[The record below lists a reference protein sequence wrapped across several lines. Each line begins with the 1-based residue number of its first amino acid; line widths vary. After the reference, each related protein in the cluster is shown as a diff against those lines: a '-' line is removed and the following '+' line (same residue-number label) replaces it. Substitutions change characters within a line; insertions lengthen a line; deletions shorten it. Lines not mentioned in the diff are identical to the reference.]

1 MGFEAGVFRK
11 SWLRR
16 GVRVKARARNV
27 NVSRGAGSCQSTPLR
42 LAGSIGQI
50 MLVLSRSCAL
60 LKCFL
65 VCPGLGT
72 GIVHTKHGACEFK
85 PRAEMWRET
94 GNGAGGAKGQVR
106 SCLS

>member
-50 MLVLSRSCAL
+50 MLVLPRSCAL
-60 LKCFL
+60 LKCFWFAPIWELEPCMQNTEGASSNPEQRCGVGQGMVL
-65 VCPGLGT
+65 V
-72 GIVHTKHGACEFK
+72 VQ
-85 PRAEMWRET
+85 
-94 GNGAGGAKGQVR
+94 KGR
-106 SCLS
+106 